1 MEERLI
7 LGLDQG
13 TYNMSLEHLV
23 VLESKKVAQIN
34 KRMGPCQRDTGAK
47 LSELLAANSRTT

>member
-23 VLESKKVAQIN
+23 VLESKKVAQIK

-47 LSELLAANSRTT
+47 LSELLTAKSQTT

>member
-1 MEERLI
+1 MGEKLI
-7 LGLDQG
+7 LGLDQR
-13 TYNMSLEHLV
+13 TYNMSLEYRV

-47 LSELLAANSRTT
+47 LSGLLTAKS